1 MSSDM
6 FKLGLGIF
14 EFAKLRLA
22 VSASLLPNCTV
33 QLGPP
38 NYKKLIESTTVQKY
52 YKTKYI
58 YIYQKQY
65 TN

>member
-1 MSSDM
+1 M

-38 NYKKLIESTTVQKY
+38 SYGKLIIRTTM
-52 YKTKYI
+52 TKPY
-58 YIYQKQY
+58 
-65 TN
+65 